1 MITTR
6 APDGA
11 NKKLQK
17 KSGDHKTALAILAM
31 VCLLEAG
38 SSP

>member
-11 NKKLQK
+11 NKIYVKQPTTEK
-17 KSGDHKTALAILAM
+17 IAVQDIYTNSVT
-31 VCLLEAG
+31 
-38 SSP
+38 